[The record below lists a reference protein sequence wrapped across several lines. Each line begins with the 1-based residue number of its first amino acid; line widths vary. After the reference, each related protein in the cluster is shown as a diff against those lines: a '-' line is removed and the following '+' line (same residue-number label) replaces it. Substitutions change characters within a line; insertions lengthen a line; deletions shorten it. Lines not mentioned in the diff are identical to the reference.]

1 MAPNEPSPLADA
13 QAAAAQEA
21 VGQVAPIEAAAAPFP
36 VAAAKPAREVM
47 YRHSAVVRLT
57 HWINAPCLALLL
69 MSGLRLFNY
78 HPALYWG
85 DYGYRGM
92 PSVFSINAFEDIDT
106 DEPVGVTIIAGHNF
120 ITTGVLGVSYD
131 DDGMPIG
138 EAFPNWITLP
148 GGPGLGLARD
158 WHFALAWAFVLNGAA
173 YLLFGLLSGHFRRDL
188 VPARAEMR
196 PRHILREIWNHM
208 LLRRA
213 RGEAAR
219 RYNVLQKLAYL
230 VVILVLL
237 PLMVAT
243 GLTMS
248 PAVTAAFPFLFD
260 MFGGRQSAR
269 TIHFIVANLLVLFVL
284 IHIVQVV
291 IAGPLNEMRSMIT
304 GRFAIR
310 PEVGK

>member
-1 MAPNEPSPLADA
+1 MTVHEQSPLVDA
-13 QAAAAQEA
+13 QAAAQDATA
-21 VGQVAPIEAAAAPFP
+21 QVAPVQAAVSPSLAAG
-36 VAAAKPAREVM
+36 AKPAREVM
-47 YRHSAVVRLT
+47 YRHSVVVRLT
-57 HWINAPCLALLL
+57 HWINALCLALLL

-92 PSVFSINAFEDIDT
+92 PSVFSINAFEDIET

-188 VPARAEMR
+188 VPALAEMR
-196 PRHILREIWNHM
+196 PGHILRDIWNHM
-208 LLRRA
+208 LLRRV

-219 RYNVLQKLAYL
+219 RYNVLQKVAYL
-230 VVILVLL
+230 AVIFLLL

-260 MFGGRQSAR
+260 IFGGRQSAR
-269 TIHFIVANLLVLFVL
+269 TIHFIVANFLVLFVL
-284 IHIVQVV
+284 IHIVQVM
-291 IAGPLNEMRSMIT
+291 IAGPFNEMRSMIT

-310 PEVGK
+310 PEEGK

>member
-1 MAPNEPSPLADA
+1 MALNEQSRIADA
-13 QAAAAQEA
+13 QAAPPQGAASPTPA
-21 VGQVAPIEAAAAPFP
+21 RD
-36 VAAAKPAREVM
+36 AKPAREVM
-47 YRHSAVVRLT
+47 YRHSVVVRLT
-57 HWINAPCLALLL
+57 HWINVLCLALLL

-92 PSVFSINAFEDIDT
+92 PSTFSIAAFDDIET
-106 DEPVGVTIIAGHNF
+106 DEPVGVTTIAGKNF

-131 DDGMPIG
+131 ADGNPVT
-138 EAFPNWITLP
+138 EAFPGWITLP

-173 YLLFGLLSGHFRRDL
+173 YLLFGLVSGHFRRDL
-188 VPARAEMR
+188 VPGRAEMR
-196 PRHILREIWNHM
+196 ARHILADIWNHL

-230 VVILVLL
+230 AVIFVLL
-237 PLMVAT
+237 PLMVLT

-260 MFGGRQSAR
+260 LFGGRQSAR

-284 IHIVQVV
+284 IHVVQVM
-291 IAGPLNEMRSMIT
+291 IAGPFNEMRSMIT

-310 PEVGK
+310 PEEVK